1 MRKKKRSRL
10 GTILTILFFII
21 TCGLLIGIF
30 WVSTTAATDL
40 KNKFGPPSVDLSR
53 INQLKYS
60 IDLYFKG
67 DELFQKNK
75 ISDDKFYFEISQGET
90 IGQIS
95 FRLADANIVENADL
109 FREYLI
115 YKGYD
120 RYVQIGVFRI
130 EPGINAIEVARK
142 ITNPT
147 PELVQFNV
155 LPGWR
160 VEEIAA
166 SLPRSGL
173 SIDPQD
179 FVNFVKN
186 PPSDWLKNE
195 EIEVN
200 SLEGYLGTGQ
210 FLLDRDITLSDFIRI
225 LTDRFEEGISDQ
237 ISMEINTK
245 GLTLSE
251 VIILASIVERETID
265 EVEMPLIASV
275 FLNRYQ
281 IGMKLDSD
289 PTVQYAVGFNKQQ
302 ATWWTNP
309 LSIEDLQISSPFN
322 TYVNIGLPPGPICN
336 PSLSAIQAVVFP
348 EETNYYYFRAKC
360 DGSGLHNFAEN
371 YDDHLN
377 NGCQ

>member
-1 MRKKKRSRL
+1 MRKKKRSGL
-10 GTILTILFFII
+10 GPVLTALFLIML
-21 TCGLLIGIF
+21 CGLVIGIF
-30 WVSTTAATDL
+30 WVSTSVKENL
-40 KNKFGPPSVDLSR
+40 NSKYGPPSADLSR
-53 INQLKYS
+53 INRIKYS
-60 IDLYFKG
+60 IDLYSKG

-75 ISDDKFYFEISQGET
+75 ISDEKFYFEIAQGET
-90 IGQIS
+90 IGQIA
-95 FRLADANIVENADL
+95 FRLAEAKVVGDADL

-130 EPGINAIEVARK
+130 EPGINAIEVAKK

-147 PELVQFNV
+147 PELVQFNI

-173 SIDPQD
+173 AIDPQD
-179 FVNFVKN
+179 FIHFVKN
-186 PPSDWLKNE
+186 PPTDWFSNE
-195 EIEVN
+195 ENEVN
-200 SLEGYLGTGQ
+200 SLEGYLSPGQ
-210 FLLDRDITLSDFIRI
+210 YLLDRNLVLSDFIRI

-237 ISMEINTK
+237 VKNKIKEK

-251 VIILASIVERETID
+251 VVIIASIVERETID

-275 FLNRYQ
+275 FLNRYY

-289 PTVQYAVGFNKQQ
+289 PTVQYAIGYNKQQ
-302 ATWWTNP
+302 VTWWTNP

-322 TYVNIGLPPGPICN
+322 TYLNNGLPPGPICN

-348 EETNYYYFRAKC
+348 EESNYYYFRARC

-371 YDDHLN
+371 YDEHLKN
-377 NGCQ
+377 ECQ

>member
-1 MRKKKRSRL
+1 MRNKKRI
-10 GTILTILFFII
+10 GFGKILTILFFVMI
-21 TCGLLIGIF
+21 CGSLIGIF
-30 WVSTTAATDL
+30 WVYTTVSDNIN
-40 KNKFGPPSVDLSR
+40 NKFGPPSDGLGR
-53 INQLKYS
+53 MNKLKYS
-60 IDLYFKG
+60 IDLYLKG
-67 DELFQKNK
+67 DELFQKNT
-75 ISDDKFYFEISQGET
+75 ISDDEYYFEISQGET
-90 IGQIS
+90 IGQIA
-95 FRLADANIVENADL
+95 FRLAEANVVENEDL

-120 RYVQIGVFRI
+120 RFVQIGVFRI
-130 EPGINAIEVARK
+130 EPGINAIEVAKK

-147 PELVQFNV
+147 PELVQFNI

-179 FVNFVKN
+179 FVDFVKN
-186 PPSDWLKNE
+186 PPPGWFQNE
-195 EIEVN
+195 ENEVI
-200 SLEGYLGTGQ
+200 SLEGYLAPGQ
-210 FLLDRDITLSDFIRI
+210 YLLDRETTLSDFIRI
-225 LTDRFEEGISDQ
+225 LTNRFEEGISAQ
-237 ISMEINTK
+237 IIDEIKLK

-251 VIILASIVERETID
+251 VIILASIVERETIV
-265 EVEMPLIASV
+265 EVEMPMIASV
-275 FLNRYQ
+275 YLNRYA

-309 LSIEDLQISSPFN
+309 LSIDDLQISSPYN
-322 TYVNIGLPPGPICN
+322 TYLNIGLPPSPICN

-348 EETNYYYFRAKC
+348 EESNYYYFRANC
-360 DGSGLHNFAEN
+360 DGSGLHIFAES
-371 YDDHLN
+371 YDEHLQ

>member
-1 MRKKKRSRL
+1 MRNKKRN
-10 GTILTILFFII
+10 GFGKILTFVFFVLI
-21 TCGLLIGIF
+21 CGSLIGIF
-30 WVSTTAATDL
+30 WVYTTVSDNL
-40 KNKFGPPSVDLSR
+40 NNKFGPPSDGLGR
-53 INQLKYS
+53 MNKLKYS
-60 IDLYFKG
+60 IDLYLKG
-67 DELFQKNK
+67 DELFQKNT
-75 ISDDKFYFEISQGET
+75 ISDEKYYFEISQGET
-90 IGQIS
+90 IGQIA
-95 FRLADANIVENADL
+95 FRLAEANVVENEDL

-120 RYVQIGVFRI
+120 RFVQIGVFRI
-130 EPGINAIEVARK
+130 EPGINAIEVAKK

-179 FVNFVKN
+179 LVYFVKN
-186 PPSDWLKNE
+186 PPLDWFQNE
-195 EIEVN
+195 ENEVI
-200 SLEGYLGTGQ
+200 SLEGYLAPGQ
-210 FLLDRDITLSDFIRI
+210 YLLDRETTLSDFIRI
-225 LTDRFEEGISDQ
+225 LTDRFEEGISAQ
-237 ISMEINTK
+237 ISDEIKLK

-251 VIILASIVERETID
+251 VIILASIVERETIV
-265 EVEMPLIASV
+265 EVEMPMIASV
-275 FLNRYQ
+275 YLNRYT

-309 LSIEDLQISSPFN
+309 LSIDDLQISSPYN
-322 TYVNIGLPPGPICN
+322 TYLNIGLPPSPICN

-348 EETNYYYFRAKC
+348 EESNYYYFRANC
-360 DGSGLHNFAEN
+360 DGSGLHNFAES
-371 YDDHLN
+371 YDEHLQ